1 MTIHKN
7 KMLRN
12 LGFRL
17 EDQDYESLKKEAER
31 EHMSL
36 ATWARKILLDKIR
49 GRAFT
54 DD

>member
-12 LGFRL
+12 LGLRL
-17 EDQDYESLKKEAER
+17 EDQDYEDLKREAEK

-36 ATWARKILLDKIR
+36 ATWVRKLLLDHIR

-54 DD
+54 SD